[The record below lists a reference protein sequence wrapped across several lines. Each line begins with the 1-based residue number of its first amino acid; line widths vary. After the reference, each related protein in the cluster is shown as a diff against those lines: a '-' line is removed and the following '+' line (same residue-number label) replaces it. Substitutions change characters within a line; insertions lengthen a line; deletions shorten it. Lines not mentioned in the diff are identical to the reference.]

1 MGRRPCRASGREV
14 PFPNPQRPIRDGSNT
29 GVATGRISGIGVAD
43 EDFTSVEAALQV
55 VEKFA
60 SRLTAGDAEGH
71 VRRSVDEL
79 CAAVAKKEGIQ
90 LAVDRLL
97 RGLRSLDDART
108 AGGRR
113 DFQTESPAVD
123 RLLEAVQEELLP
135 TLRRVG
141 YKV

>member
-1 MGRRPCRASGREV
+1 
-14 PFPNPQRPIRDGSNT
+14 
-29 GVATGRISGIGVAD
+29 VAD

-60 SRLTAGDAEGH
+60 SRLTVGDAEGH

-79 CAAVAKKEGIQ
+79 CAAVAKKEEIQ
-90 LAVDRLL
+90 FTVDRLL
-97 RGLRSLDDART
+97 RGLRGLDDARA

-135 TLRRVG
+135 ALRRVG
-141 YKV
+141 YEV

>member
-1 MGRRPCRASGREV
+1 
-14 PFPNPQRPIRDGSNT
+14 
-29 GVATGRISGIGVAD
+29 VAD

-79 CAAVAKKEGIQ
+79 CAAVAKKEGIHS
-90 LAVDRLL
+90 AVDRLL

-108 AGGRR
+108 VGGRR
-113 DFQTESPAVD
+113 DFQRESPAVD
-123 RLLEAVQEELLP
+123 RLLEAVQKELLP
-135 TLRRVG
+135 RLRRVG
-141 YKV
+141 YEV

>member
-1 MGRRPCRASGREV
+1 
-14 PFPNPQRPIRDGSNT
+14 
-29 GVATGRISGIGVAD
+29 VAD

-55 VEKFA
+55 VAKFA
-60 SRLTAGDAEGH
+60 RRLTAGDAEGH

-79 CAAVAKKEGIQ
+79 CAAVAKKEEIRF
-90 LAVDRLL
+90 AVDRLL

-108 AGGRR
+108 AGSRR

-135 TLRRVG
+135 ALRRVG
-141 YKV
+141 YEV

>member
-1 MGRRPCRASGREV
+1 
-14 PFPNPQRPIRDGSNT
+14 
-29 GVATGRISGIGVAD
+29 VAD

-55 VEKFA
+55 VEEFA

-71 VRRSVDEL
+71 ARRSVDEL

-90 LAVDRLL
+90 SAIGRLL

-113 DFQTESPAVD
+113 DFQAESPAVD

-135 TLRRVG
+135 TLRSVG
-141 YKV
+141 YEV

>member
-1 MGRRPCRASGREV
+1 
-14 PFPNPQRPIRDGSNT
+14 
-29 GVATGRISGIGVAD
+29 VAD

-60 SRLTAGDAEGH
+60 SRLTAGNAEGH

-79 CAAVAKKEGIQ
+79 CAAVAKKEEIQ
-90 LAVDRLL
+90 FAVDRLP

-108 AGGRR
+108 AGRR
-113 DFQTESPAVD
+113 DFQTESSAVD

-135 TLRRVG
+135 ALRRVG
-141 YKV
+141 YEV

>member
-1 MGRRPCRASGREV
+1 M
-14 PFPNPQRPIRDGSNT
+14 
-29 GVATGRISGIGVAD
+29 AD

-79 CAAVAKKEGIQ
+79 CAAVAKKEESQ
-90 LAVDRLL
+90 FAVDRQL
-97 RGLRSLDDART
+97 RGLRRLDDART

-141 YKV
+141 YEV